1 MGYFQSLN
9 RMYIYDTKTRYLL
22 TLIHQI
28 TSLNLRTKERCY
40 FILQNLVN
48 KGLLESGTYR
58 LATNDQIVSAKISC
72 KYFAD
77 DDGPF
82 TNAIGK
88 WFF

>member
-40 FILQNLVN
+40 LFSNLVN

-58 LATNDQIVSAKISC
+58 LVTNDQIVAKISC

-82 TNAIGK
+82 TNAI
-88 WFF
+88 